1 MSTDVSRVY
10 QFLAKQ
16 GDWKAIADENGDGT
30 VIKSE
35 FRTFMENNFE
45 WNGEDAS
52 AQNDLINNFWKT
64 IDTKQS
70 GSLKGTNLKNKNALD
85 SNELATMDKKIAY
98 YEVLNDFT
106 ADLSAPSVVSDS
118 ANWKKSVSDGLAA
131 LVEKYN
137 GSEEDLLAYLE
148 EQSPV
153 IEAKTTADYCANEYL
168 KSEMETLVKE
178 YGYAY
183 ADDSTL
189 QGMIDSYIQGLA
201 KGVTAASGEE
211 GEETTVNPLDPA
223 AIQAT
228 VINIIDAYLAT
239 AGLNDDANFGVE
251 DLAQYGYSPTNTSNL
266 NDLQKS
272 ILTKTLET
280 DLAGSDLKEDYE
292 NNTELFKTAM
302 ESYISGLKYGDFA
315 TVSADVLGSFKS
327 SDAYKSVEK
336 NIQVQ
341 ELLVGDEFKNALTTN
356 ISESIANTI
365 INDGKYLTVM
375 KEIKTDVL
383 EKAQNGEFDNNDGAL
398 DTSAVITYLIEQV
411 SSRLAEFYPNGFGDM
426 SLDEL
431 NVMYD
436 KLVESADKQEGEE
449 KQLEARRDAAIEY
462 CKALSEKSTKFA
474 EIVKDAFGES
484 YATEISKML
493 PSEIDGIIAELKAE
507 ATELGDANELTMV
520 DSGWNIDSEIKV
532 CMGMPSTFNIT
543 PAFTTKDGVSK
554 TITTDRIT
562 YKSSNTDLID
572 VDTSG
577 KITVKG
583 TSKGTFSAKIS
594 IMVDGVEVG
603 EKTITVNCAQEIDY
617 NKVNA
622 DFNGKP
628 LSQHFVSGKT
638 ALCLSGFTS
647 WENARNNARG
657 NIINYINQ
665 LADILKSAGYNAEI
679 VQKAATTTINYYSA
693 CFDAIYDHG
702 TDSNYENY
710 NSIQFAYVDAN
721 GNTCNENS
729 RISQKTKKYERD
741 AGRTGVGAENID
753 HNSTGIR
760 MNESYNNNNTY
771 EYYINVGVLLEK
783 FQYFYSIM

>member
-131 LVEKYN
+131 LVEKYR
-137 GSEEDLLAYLE
+137 GSVEDLATYLDDNAPLI
-148 EQSPV
+148 QNK
-153 IEAKTTADYCANEYL
+153 ATADYCKEEYL
-168 KSEMETLVKE
+168 NNDLKALLDE
-178 YGYAY
+178 YDYNDYNTNGYALK
-183 ADDSTL
+183 SI
-189 QGMIDSYIQGLA
+189 IDNYVQSLDGTENVEDIQQ
-201 KGVTAASGEE
+201 
-211 GEETTVNPLDPA
+211 TVVD
-223 AIQAT
+223 
-228 VINIIDAYLAT
+228 IIDAFFAT
-239 AGLNDDANFGVE
+239 AGLAQGNE
-251 DLAQYGYSPTNTSNL
+251 CDLSQYGYNANANSKL
-266 NDLQKS
+266 NELQVKV
-272 ILTKTLET
+272 LTKTLEA

-302 ESYISGLKYGDFA
+302 ESYISSLKYGDFA
-315 TVSADVLGSFKS
+315 TVSVDVLGSFKS

-341 ELLVGDEFKNALTTN
+341 KLLVGDEFKNALTTN

-383 EKAQNGEFDNNDGAL
+383 EKAQNGEFDNNDGTL

-411 SSRLAEFYPNGFGDM
+411 SSRLAEFYPNGLGDM

-436 KLVESADKQEGEE
+436 KLVESADKQDGEE
-449 KQLEARRDAAIEY
+449 KQLEARQNAAIEY

-474 EIVKDAFGES
+474 EIVKDAFGDN
-484 YATEISKML
+484 YAAEIGKMMPSK
-493 PSEIDGIIAELKAE
+493 IDGIIAELKAE

-562 YKSSNTDLID
+562 YKSSNTGLID
-572 VDTSG
+572 VDASG

-594 IMVDGVEVG
+594 IMIDGVEVG

-702 TDSNYENY
+702 QDSNYENY